1 MSILQMPGADSGVA
15 FVRFYLRSPEGT
27 YWTLRVEKETMAGGK
42 KTKTKRRKEKKKRLA
57 THAEL
62 EKKKKKKKKKK
73 KNLLQRLLHVGAIC
87 CFVIAVVF

>member
-1 MSILQMPGADSGVA
+1 MSILQMPGADNGVA

-57 THAEL
+57 LTL
-62 EKKKKKKKKKK
+62 SLKKKKKKKKKK
-73 KNLLQRLLHVGAIC
+73 KFVATAASRWRDLLFCV
-87 CFVIAVVF
+87 AVVF